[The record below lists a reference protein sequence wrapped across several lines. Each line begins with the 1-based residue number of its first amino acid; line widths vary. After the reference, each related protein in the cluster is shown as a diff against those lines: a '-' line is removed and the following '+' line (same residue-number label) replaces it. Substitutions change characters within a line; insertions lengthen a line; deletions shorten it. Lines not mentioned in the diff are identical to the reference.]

1 MTSVEDRLTALMTA
15 PLESLVDPGHQV
27 RPTAVRGW
35 RLPEPDLFALAEY
48 GLPDDVVMTPSFQSA
63 AEPTLVPNL
72 AGPRE
77 RELATPDDRFYD
89 LGLWGSHDLTP
100 RMGAVRGDGRV
111 LAIRSAPLTAA
122 DLAPALREYHAD
134 LYHPAVDFI
143 SSSVAQFVDLSWRW
157 RAAGPLFV
165 ELTEPPLGCPQAE
178 FDAYLDRCDDCER
191 IVLRGFERID
201 PAAVRADAPHTLWGE
216 LVADRG
222 C

>member
-15 PLESLVDPGHQV
+15 PLETLVDPGHRV

-35 RLPEPDLFALAEY
+35 RLPEPDLLALAEY
-48 GLPDDVVMTPSFQSA
+48 GLPDDVLMTPSFQTG

-77 RELATPDDRFYD
+77 RELATADDRFYD
-89 LGLWGSHDLTP
+89 LGLWGSHDRTP

-111 LAIRSAPLTAA
+111 LAVRSAPLTAA
-122 DLAPALREYHAD
+122 DLTPALRGYHAD
-134 LYHPAVDFI
+134 LYHPAIDFI
-143 SSSVAQFVDLSWRW
+143 SSSVARFVDLAWRW
-157 RAAGPLFV
+157 RAAVPLFAA
-165 ELTEPPLGCPQAE
+165 LTEPPLGCPEAE
-178 FDAYLDRCDDCER
+178 FDTYLGGCDDCER

-201 PAAVRADAPHTLWGE
+201 PALRADDARSLWGQ
-216 LVADRG
+216 LVTDRG